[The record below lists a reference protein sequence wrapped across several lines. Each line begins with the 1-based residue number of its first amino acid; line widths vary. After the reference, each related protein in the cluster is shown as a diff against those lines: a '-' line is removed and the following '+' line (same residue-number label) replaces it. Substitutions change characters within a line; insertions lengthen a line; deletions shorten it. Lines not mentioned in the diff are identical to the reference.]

1 MIPVVLLLNS
11 TAPETVK
18 DFAQMMTIVV
28 LLMNNFVKMLL
39 IKIMVKELANLK
51 QRSAATKLAMDKNG
65 VLESSNA

>member
-28 LLMNNFVKMLL
+28 LLMNNFVKMLW
-39 IKIMVKELANLK
+39 IKITVKVLANLK
-51 QRSAATKLAMDKNG
+51 QISAATKLAMDKNG